1 MGEERA
7 VCVGGVEPLSELT
20 KYGNLA
26 SRGLDLVSAL
36 WFVRGELRRQW

>member
-20 KYGNLA
+20 KSGNLA
-26 SRGLDLVSAL
+26 LGEIDLVSSL
-36 WFVRGELRRQW
+36 